1 MEKSV
6 TRSRWW
12 DWPAIFLLFALLQ
25 IVTARLVATEWTEY
39 LALVQLATSMGLA
52 IGLTLGYSQFQLKPA
67 RWISFV
73 YMLVLLPL
81 QWTLVI
87 DQEASLEEQLL
98 SVGGRL
104 LFSIS
109 EFFARKP
116 VDDPLFFIASMS
128 IIFWIISASAGFR
141 LVRHQN
147 FIAVVLPSAIGI

>member
-1 MEKSV
+1 METSV
-6 TRSRWW
+6 IRSRWW
-12 DWPAIFLLFALLQ
+12 DWAAIFLLFALLQ

-39 LALVQLATSMGLA
+39 LALVQISTSMGLA
-52 IGLTLGYSQFQLKPA
+52 IGLALGYSQFRPKTA
-67 RWISFV
+67 RWISFA

-87 DQEASLEEQLL
+87 DQKASLEEQLL

-116 VDDPLFFIASMS
+116 V
-128 IIFWIISASAGFR
+128 
-141 LVRHQN
+141 
-147 FIAVVLPSAIGI
+147 